1 MVEVCLSG
9 HPEADVAPEIRVSG
23 KDHMGTDDKLDAK
36 ADELKGK
43 VKEGVGDATDDK
55 GLETEGK
62 VDQAKGHL
70 SESAEKVK
78 DAFKK
83 D

>member
-1 MVEVCLSG
+1 
-9 HPEADVAPEIRVSG
+9 
-23 KDHMGTDDKLDAK
+23 MGTDDKLDAK
-36 ADELKGK
+36 ADQLKGK
-43 VKEGVGDATDDK
+43 VKEGVGDATDDSS
-55 GLETEGK
+55 LETEGK

>member
-1 MVEVCLSG
+1 
-9 HPEADVAPEIRVSG
+9 
-23 KDHMGTDDKLDAK
+23 MGTDDKIDAK
-36 ADELKGK
+36 TDQVKGK
-43 VKEGVGDATDDK
+43 VKEGVGDATDDQQLQ
-55 GLETEGK
+55 GEGK

-70 SESAEKVK
+70 KEGAEKVK